1 MDTWVKVSL
10 KIDRILWV
18 GLIPFSLVYTII
30 HGFVQGRLKQFGG
43 PVVILKKIELNWREK
58 KINAGIQIHNKL
70 MLVKLEESWAEIHN
84 KLGPKLKI
92 PLMLEKIK
100 KNKHKNVLGGN
111 WSHVI
116 EHVYALPN
124 RWTNRTNLT

>member
-1 MDTWVKVSL
+1 
-10 KIDRILWV
+10 
-18 GLIPFSLVYTII
+18 
-30 HGFVQGRLKQFGG
+30 
-43 PVVILKKIELNWREK
+43 
-58 KINAGIQIHNKL
+58 

-111 WSHVI
+111 
-116 EHVYALPN
+116 
-124 RWTNRTNLT
+124 